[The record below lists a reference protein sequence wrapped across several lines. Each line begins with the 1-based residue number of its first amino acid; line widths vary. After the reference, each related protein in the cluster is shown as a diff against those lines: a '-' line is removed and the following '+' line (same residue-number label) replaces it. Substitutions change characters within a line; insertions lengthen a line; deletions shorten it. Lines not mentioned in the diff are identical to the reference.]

1 MAESLVLLKVQA
13 DPPSAVQFRARC
25 ICSRGRRHTLQT
37 LQRPLE
43 LSSDSLIILMG
54 LLEGD
59 SESPGV
65 PCSRRCCGSPVSRE
79 RCRPCR
85 RCGAFRW
92 PSSAPARRPPLWWP
106 IPSHTPSPWYLVSG
120 YRKSQNYSTEAAGSS
135 VPVHYHSF
143 LPLCSRA
150 SSFLSAAG
158 GDVFTPSLERSLEN
172 NPGNLKGDG
181 HFHTPSG

>member
-13 DPPSAVQFRARC
+13 DRPSAVQFRARC

-37 LQRPLE
+37 LQRPPE
-43 LSSDSLIILMG
+43 LSTDSLIILMG
-54 LLEGD
+54 LLESD
-59 SESPGV
+59 SESPRV
-65 PCSRRCCGSPVSRE
+65 PWSRVSRE
-79 RCRPCR
+79 CCRPRR

-92 PSSAPARRPPLWWP
+92 PSSAPPRRPPLGWP

-120 YRKSQNYSTEAAGSS
+120 YRKSQNYSTEAPGSS
-135 VPVHYHSF
+135 VPFHYHSF
-143 LPLCSRA
+143 PPLCSQA
-150 SSFLSAAG
+150 SSFLSAPG

-181 HFHTPSG
+181 HFHTLSG